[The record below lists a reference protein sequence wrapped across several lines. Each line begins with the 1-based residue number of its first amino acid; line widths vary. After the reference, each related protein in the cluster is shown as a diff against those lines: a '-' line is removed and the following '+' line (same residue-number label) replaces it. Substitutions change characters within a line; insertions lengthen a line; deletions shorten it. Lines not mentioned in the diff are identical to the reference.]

1 MNILVW
7 MSKRSA
13 RRRDR
18 KYKPLR
24 EAFDRAVAGLT
35 PSDVALDC
43 GANVGL
49 YTVSMAESG
58 AEVHAFEPNPDAF
71 EELSQATAPYSNVK
85 LYQAAVNTGPGDV
98 KLYMHK
104 RAKMD
109 PVYYSSGSSLLAG
122 KSNVRED
129 RSVTVEGIQLSRFI
143 KDLGR
148 PVKLLKMDI
157 EGAEVDVLNQLL
169 DEGLESSI
177 GQAFVEVHDRG
188 IAELVEPTQKLRE
201 RLAQLG
207 ASHIRLDWR

>member
-7 MSKRSA
+7 LSKQSA
-13 RRRDR
+13 KRRDR

-35 PSDVALDC
+35 SSDVAIDC

-71 EELSQATAPYSNVK
+71 EALSRATAPYPNVR
-85 LYQAAVNTGPGDV
+85 LYQAAVTTEPGDV
-98 KLYMHK
+98 KLYMH
-104 RAKMD
+104 RRSKMD
-109 PVYYSSGSSLLAG
+109 PVYYSTGSSLLAE

-129 RSVTVEGIQLSRFI
+129 RSVTVEGVQLSRFI
-143 KDLGR
+143 RDLER

-157 EGAEVDVLNQLL
+157 EGAEVAVLNQLI
-169 DEGLESSI
+169 DEGLERSI
-177 GQAFVEVHDRG
+177 EQAFVEVHDRAV
-188 IAELVEPTQKLRE
+188 AELVEPTQKLRE
-201 RLAQLG
+201 RLARLG

>member
-1 MNILVW
+1 
-7 MSKRSA
+7 
-13 RRRDR
+13 
-18 KYKPLR
+18 
-24 EAFDRAVAGLT
+24 
-35 PSDVALDC
+35 
-43 GANVGL
+43 
-49 YTVSMAESG
+49 MAKSG

-71 EELSQATAPYSNVK
+71 EELSRATASYPNVK
-85 LYQAAVNTGPGDV
+85 LYRAAVTTEPGEV

-104 RAKMD
+104 RSKLD
-109 PVYYSSGSSLLAG
+109 PVYYSTGSSLLAG

-129 RSVTVEGIQLSRFI
+129 RAVTVEGIQLSRFI
-143 KDLGR
+143 RDLGR

-188 IAELVEPTQKLRE
+188 ITELAEPTRKLRE
-201 RLAQLG
+201 RLAELE

>member
-7 MSKRSA
+7 LSKRSA

-35 PSDVALDC
+35 PSDIALDC

-49 YTVSMAESG
+49 YTVNMAGSG
-58 AEVHAFEPNPDAF
+58 AEVHAFEPNPVAF
-71 EELSQATAPYSNVK
+71 EKLSQATASYRNVR
-85 LYQAAVNTGPGDV
+85 LYRAAVTTEPGDV
-98 KLYMHK
+98 TLYLHK
-104 RAKMD
+104 RAKLD
-109 PVYYSSGSSLLAG
+109 PVYYSTGSSLLAG
-122 KSNVRED
+122 KPNVRED

-143 KDLGR
+143 RNLGR

-157 EGAEVDVLNQLL
+157 EGAEVAVLNQLL
-169 DEGLESSI
+169 DEGLERSI

-188 IAELVEPTQKLRE
+188 ISDLVEPTQKLRE
-201 RLAQLG
+201 RLAKLG